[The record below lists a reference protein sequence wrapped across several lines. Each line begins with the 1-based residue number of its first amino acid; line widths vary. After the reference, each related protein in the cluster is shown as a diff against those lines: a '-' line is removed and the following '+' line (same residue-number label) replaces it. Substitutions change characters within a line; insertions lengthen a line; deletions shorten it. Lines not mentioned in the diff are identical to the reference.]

1 MGVYRIV
8 YHLFFSGS
16 VYLII
21 FTTRKIA
28 EYKKQ
33 ICDNID

>member
-33 ICDNID
+33 IYDDID